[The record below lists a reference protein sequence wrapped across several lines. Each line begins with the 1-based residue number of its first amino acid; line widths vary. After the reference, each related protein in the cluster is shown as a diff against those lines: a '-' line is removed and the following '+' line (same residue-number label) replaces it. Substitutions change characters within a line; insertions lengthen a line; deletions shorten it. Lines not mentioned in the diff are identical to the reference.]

1 MATVNGFTIDGAS
14 SKDLDDA
21 VWSQGHDQHLTVQI
35 HITDVASLI
44 PQGSYLDRRAAE
56 RIETRYLRHG
66 NRPMLPR
73 SLSEA
78 SASLLPGQPRPVIT
92 TAVTFDPDFDIVDVQ
107 FYPAQLTSRLQLD
120 YDTADQGLQGQGR
133 IPPDIRQQ
141 LILLEQV
148 AQQLTERRRNRGAL
162 LGREIDGQLINEDG
176 QVVKPY
182 RSQQIIMELMIL
194 ANQLLADYFRQHQ
207 QPALY
212 RNHTINLEALGD
224 RSTFLA
230 VLNQLGDAKAIQ
242 QALGNVMGRAEY
254 GSQNQGHMG
263 LELAAYCHGSS
274 PIRRYADLVNQ
285 RILKAFLAQKPCPYA
300 PETLAQIASLIN
312 QWQAQQRQ
320 QKSAFFKAE
329 AQAQIQTQVKQQG
342 LSQLAAKDFS
352 KVIKAAI
359 ASPEPDAIHY
369 LQPELSQRIAA
380 GQLMPV
386 DYYQLLL
393 LLPPDQD
400 LEIQAQILEVINN
413 SAVSISILTMA
424 PDKWPGCDRFQVE
437 VKQLGQAQFAA
448 LAIVDLDG
456 QAQSPS
462 QWSLASS
469 KAQARQQAAHL
480 WLTAYVN
487 DDLMPPAQVPPP
499 KGGAVAS
506 APTTQAAPPS
516 SPNADPV
523 SQLNLL
529 AQRQGTPLPEY
540 QFEEVRSQLF
550 RCQCLYGHWVGEGQ
564 GQGKKQAK
572 REAAAHLWQ
581 QLQQSSED

>member
-1 MATVNGFTIDGAS
+1 MVTVNGFTIDGPS

-35 HITDVASLI
+35 HITDVASLV

-78 SASLLPGQPRPVIT
+78 SASLLPGQVRPVIT

-120 YDTADQGLQGQGR
+120 YETADQGLQGQGR

-141 LILLEQV
+141 LTLLEQV
-148 AQQLTERRRNRGAL
+148 AQRLTQQRRNRGAL
-162 LGREIDGQLINEDG
+162 LGREIDGQLISEDG
-176 QVVKPY
+176 QVIKPY

-194 ANQLLADYFRQHQ
+194 SNQLLADYFRQHQ
-207 QPALY
+207 LPALY

-224 RSTFLA
+224 RSAFLA
-230 VLNQLGDAKAIQ
+230 VLSQLGDAKAIQ
-242 QALGNVMGRAEY
+242 QALGNVMGRAKY

-285 RILKAFLAQKPCPYA
+285 RILKAFLAQKPCPYDQ
-300 PETLAQIASLIN
+300 ETLAQIASLIN
-312 QWQAQQRQ
+312 QRQAQQRQ
-320 QKSAFFKAE
+320 QKSEFFKSK
-329 AQAQIQTQVKQQG
+329 AQAQLQTQVKQQG
-342 LSQLAAKDFS
+342 LEQLEAKDFS

-359 ASPEPDAIHY
+359 ASPEPDAIDY
-369 LQPELSQRIAA
+369 LQPELSRRIATD
-380 GQLMPV
+380 QLMPV

-393 LLPPDQD
+393 LLPPNQD
-400 LEIQAQILEVINN
+400 LEIQTQILEVLNG

-424 PDKWPGCDRFQVE
+424 QDKWSKCDRFRIE
-437 VKQLGQAQFAA
+437 VKRLGQAQFAA
-448 LAIVDLDG
+448 LAVVDLAG
-456 QAQSPS
+456 QAQSPPE
-462 QWSLASS
+462 WGLGSS

-487 DDLMPPAQVPPP
+487 DELMPPAQVPPP
-499 KGGAVAS
+499 TVGAEAS
-506 APTTQAAPPS
+506 PTPQAAPPS

-529 AQRQGTPLPEY
+529 AQQAGNPLPEY
-540 QFEEVRSQLF
+540 QFEEVRSQYF
-550 RCQCLYGHWVGEGQ
+550 RCQCTYEDWVGEGK

-581 QLQQSSED
+581 QLEQGSDD